1 MGKMG
6 EVAAQLSEL
15 KHCGEILI
23 GISDTLT
30 ELFSGEPENGKE
42 SAGRDTC
49 KERSCE
55 KGAAKAE
62 PEVKAPDAGGSP
74 CGAGGEVPRRTHGKG
89 QGTA

>member
-42 SAGRDTC
+42 SA
-49 KERSCE
+49 
-55 KGAAKAE
+55 
-62 PEVKAPDAGGSP
+62 AGHLQ
-74 CGAGGEVPRRTHGKG
+74 RKKL
-89 QGTA
+89 